1 MKNFLIIMSCL
12 FTSFSIQ
19 NQRLNSLTP
28 KEQKQGWKLLF
39 DGKTLNGWRNFNK
52 KDLGTA

>member
-1 MKNFLIIMSCL
+1 MSCL